1 MSEIIQADAIKEIV
15 KLSAIQASARQF
27 TLNNGEVSAPFVIVP
42 QNTEL
47 KALEHLFAP
56 QYIKQRVTLLDA
68 GSFIEYVNKFKTS
81 ATLIF
86 ANVGADSA
94 TFTAVLDYHHG
105 DTSEAARCAHVA
117 TFTTMVTPQWA
128 TWLEANKKRMTQ
140 LQFAEWLEEN
150 AELFREP
157 TGAALLEIVTTLE
170 GKQEVRFTSGMRL
183 QSGANELS
191 YEEDVNAA
199 GGSGT
204 RAGKLKIPQI
214 VTAGIAPFHGASPY
228 KVQARLKYRIE
239 SRKVT
244 FWLETINLAGITRDA
259 LLLIAKEIGSPE
271 KPEGKDGKAGTGIV
285 PLLGNLQ

>member
-1 MSEIIQADAIKEIV
+1 MD
-15 KLSAIQASARQF
+15 
-27 TLNNGEVSAPFVIVP
+27 NGDKSVPFVIVP
-42 QNTEL
+42 QNTEA
-47 KALEHLFAP
+47 KALDHLFPP
-56 QYIKQRVTLLDA
+56 QYIRQRVTLLDA
-68 GSFIEYVNKFKTS
+68 GSFIEYVNKFKTT

-86 ANVGADSA
+86 ANVGKDSA
-94 TFTAVLDYHHG
+94 TFTAVIDYHAHCNG
-105 DTSEAARCAHVA
+105 ENSAGEGVADRCAHVA

-128 TWLEANKKRMTQ
+128 TWLEANKERMTQ
-140 LQFAEWLEEN
+140 LEFAEWLEEN

-183 QSGANELS
+183 QSGANELT
-191 YEEDVNAA
+191 YEEDVSAA

-204 RAGKLKIPQI
+204 RAGKLKIPQV

-259 LLLIAKEIGSPE
+259 LLLIAKEIGSPV
-271 KPEGKDGKAGTGIV
+271 KPDGKDAKPGTGIV
-285 PLLGNLQ
+285 PLLGSHN